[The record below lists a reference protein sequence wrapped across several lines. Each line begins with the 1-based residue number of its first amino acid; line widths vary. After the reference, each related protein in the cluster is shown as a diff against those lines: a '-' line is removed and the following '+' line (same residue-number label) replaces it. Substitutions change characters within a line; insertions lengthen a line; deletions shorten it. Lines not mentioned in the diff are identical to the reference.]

1 MHSCRQIGRPKKL
14 NTSCAYYLGPRAR
27 YSTPPLCNTNRKFT
41 NSSLFWIRFVHS
53 FVLLLTCSFSGK
65 LKRLNAIFERAADRR
80 SGGIREDK
88 ILRILPS
95 GTATKYG
102 IDPAAVRK
110 RLQLRREWQ
119 ESKRISTAAK
129 ADGGRSNRRRRRR
142 SNRDRKHQQQD
153 TSGTGSGEASAAAE
167 QNDDEAAREAVAN
180 LGPCPE
186 LLVLSRGTFLA
197 MFANETTTFVN
208 TMAQNDRADRERRS
222 ARRNNAHSA
231 SSRNPG
237 SRGNVFAEPT
247 TPADHRTP
255 FSPSDTGIG
264 VQADNGTSSANHSM
278 AGGILGE
285 MTNHYAPDINP
296 SPSIDTSRPMS
307 SPLGNVNDNALR
319 SDTDRED
326 KAMRRGS
333 RSRSDR
339 RSSENRR
346 RAISSDNNDSRDVGH
361 NYDATYEDDASISSL
376 STMGTNERRTDGSM
390 DRHKFGHCR
399 TDSTSVGG
407 DSFVDRSLN
416 RSLSHDQEYFV
427 NAFAT
432 GNDALSP
439 DSCNSS
445 LAGSYEFSVKSAS
458 SFPGTSEDCHNQ
470 PQLLSQQ
477 PQIAAQHQSPQE
489 AHHSADAAAGG
500 LSAPPRTE
508 VPPADTKMIE
518 LQKPKFIERSKSDS
532 SGRSSRRKKKRTGN
546 SGSTRSRHSL
556 DDSGSLGSGSY
567 QSGGKLIR
575 QSKEERRAM
584 RRERRRRK
592 EEKRKAEIQLEW
604 YQRDQTAVSDI
615 RMANTAAHYG
625 RVSASSDSQQYN
637 QPQFLSPVLPNARP
651 PEQRFSTLPE
661 REVYNCEQNTSTR
674 DESEQDCVF
683 FSSIRSLIQ
692 KIVPGLAGKKKVL
705 VSAVS
710 TQEADAPLP
719 TQVPNVP
726 GVVLPPSTS
735 QQPMIGLGHLGQPP
749 GGGRHRRAASLTNP
763 ASESPAHKFYVRH
776 KRSNSLQQ
784 QAQHQLVGIVSLG
797 IAATPPTPDLAGL
810 AFLATPHKPMM
821 APPVLSSAGS
831 SRSASPLRVDPSMYP
846 QISSAASFSSFS
858 SHSTNGSG
866 TLAGEFVVIA

>member
-1 MHSCRQIGRPKKL
+1 M
-14 NTSCAYYLGPRAR
+14 
-27 YSTPPLCNTNRKFT
+27 
-41 NSSLFWIRFVHS
+41 
-53 FVLLLTCSFSGK
+53 
-65 LKRLNAIFERAADRR
+65 
-80 SGGIREDK
+80 
-88 ILRILPS
+88 
-95 GTATKYG
+95 
-102 IDPAAVRK
+102 
-110 RLQLRREWQ
+110 RREWQ
-119 ESKRISTAAK
+119 EESKRISTAAK
-129 ADGGRSNRRRRRR
+129 ADGGKSNRRRRRR
-142 SNRDRKHQQQD
+142 SNRDRKQQQQQD

-167 QNDDEAAREAVAN
+167 QNDDEAAKEALAN

-231 SSRNPG
+231 GSRNPG
-237 SRGNVFAEPT
+237 SRGNGFAEPT
-247 TPADHRTP
+247 TPADHRSP
-255 FSPSDTGIG
+255 FPPSNTGIG
-264 VQADNGTSSANHSM
+264 VQADNGTSSVNHSM

-296 SPSIDTSRPMS
+296 SPSIDTSLS

-339 RSSENRR
+339 RSSGLSDKNRR

-416 RSLSHDQEYFV
+416 RSLSHDQEYFIS
-427 NAFAT
+427 AFAT

-477 PQIAAQHQSPQE
+477 SQIAAQHQSPQQ

-508 VPPADTKMIE
+508 VPPADTKVIE
-518 LQKPKFIERSKSDS
+518 LQKPKFIERSKSDA

-567 QSGGKLIR
+567 HSGGKLIG

-604 YQRDQTAVSDI
+604 YQRDQTAAKTTVSDI
-615 RMANTAAHYG
+615 GMANTAAHYG
-625 RVSASSDSQQYN
+625 RVSASSDSQQYH
-637 QPQFLSPVLPNARP
+637 QPQFLSPVLPNVRP
-651 PEQRFSTLPE
+651 PEQRFGTLPE
-661 REVYNCEQNTSTR
+661 REVYNCEQNTSIR
-674 DESEQDCVF
+674 DDSEQDCVL

-705 VSAVS
+705 VSAVP
-710 TQEADAPLP
+710 THEADAPLP

-735 QQPMIGLGHLGQPP
+735 QQPMIGLGHLGQPH

-784 QAQHQLVGIVSLG
+784 QTQHQLVGIVSLG

-831 SRSASPLRVDPSMYP
+831 SRSASPLQVDPSMYP

>member
-1 MHSCRQIGRPKKL
+1 MDS
-14 NTSCAYYLGPRAR
+14 
-27 YSTPPLCNTNRKFT
+27 FT
-41 NSSLFWIRFVHS
+41 
-53 FVLLLTCSFSGK
+53 VLLFTSFSGK

-102 IDPAAVRK
+102 IDPAAVLR

-119 ESKRISTAAK
+119 EESKRISTAAK
-129 ADGGRSNRRRRRR
+129 ADGGKSNRRRRRR

-153 TSGTGSGEASAAAE
+153 TSGTGSGESSAAAE
-167 QNDDEAAREAVAN
+167 QNDDEAAREALAN

-208 TMAQNDRADRERRS
+208 TMAQNDRADRERRM
-222 ARRNNAHSA
+222 ARRNNTHSA

-237 SRGNVFAEPT
+237 SRGNVFVEP

-255 FSPSDTGIG
+255 FPPSDTGIG

-285 MTNHYAPDINP
+285 KTNHYAPDINP
-296 SPSIDTSRPMS
+296 SLSIDTSMS
-307 SPLGNVNDNALR
+307 SPLGNVNDNVMR

-339 RSSENRR
+339 RSSGLSDKNRR
-346 RAISSDNNDSRDVGH
+346 RATSSDNNDSRDIGH

-376 STMGTNERRTDGSM
+376 STMGTNERRTDGNM

-399 TDSTSVGG
+399 TDSTVGG
-407 DSFVDRSLN
+407 DSFVDRNLN
-416 RSLSHDQEYFV
+416 RALSHDQEYFV
-427 NAFAT
+427 SAFAT

-470 PQLLSQQ
+470 PQHLSQQ
-477 PQIAAQHQSPQE
+477 PQIAAQHQSPQQ

-532 SGRSSRRKKKRTGN
+532 SSRSSRRKKKRIGN

-556 DDSGSLGSGSY
+556 DDSGSIGSGSY
-567 QSGGKLIR
+567 QSGGKLIG

-604 YQRDQTAVSDI
+604 YQREQTTAADI
-615 RMANTAAHYG
+615 GMANTAAHYG
-625 RVSASSDSQQYN
+625 RVSASSDSQQYQ
-637 QPQFLSPVLPNARP
+637 QPQFLSPVLPNVRP

-674 DESEQDCVF
+674 DGSEQDCVF
-683 FSSIRSLIQ
+683 FSSVHSLIQ

-705 VSAVS
+705 VSAVP
-710 TQEADAPLP
+710 TQEPDAPLP

-735 QQPMIGLGHLGQPP
+735 QQPMIGLGHLGQPH
-749 GGGRHRRAASLTNP
+749 GGGHHRRAASLTNP

-784 QAQHQLVGIVSLG
+784 QGQHQLVGFVSLG

-831 SRSASPLRVDPSMYP
+831 SCSASPLDPSMYP